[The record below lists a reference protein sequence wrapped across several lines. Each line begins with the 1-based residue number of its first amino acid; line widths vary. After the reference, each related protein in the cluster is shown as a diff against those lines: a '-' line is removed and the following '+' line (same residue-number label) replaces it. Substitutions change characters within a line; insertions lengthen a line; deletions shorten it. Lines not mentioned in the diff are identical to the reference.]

1 MPKAATRPDKVD
13 AIIGNESWTG
23 CHCSVHGG
31 LRTPVVD
38 FPTDDEYGVAL
49 CVECV
54 QDAVRVLRENGIQIS
69 EK

>member
-1 MPKAATRPDKVD
+1 MQ
-13 AIIGNESWTG
+13 
-23 CHCSVHGG
+23 G
-31 LRTPVVD
+31 LRTGACGGSD
-38 FPTDDEYGVAL
+38 AQGSNKAGGVAL